1 MKKFLLVLF
10 LIFIFQVFRPAQTKA
25 QGLYGCNWISTR
37 NICQGY
43 VNCENGYTHI
53 PANIQDCYGLN
64 IQECNQRNYTCTPVA
79 TLASVSTGTASIIQ
93 CPNRPGTINTA
104 IGCIDFNDINL
115 TSQFFLRW
123 LLGIAGGVALFL
135 IGLASYQI
143 ATSQGHP
150 RRLQGGQE
158 LLLSAIGGLIMIILS
173 VFLLRFIGVDLLGIF

>member
-1 MKKFLLVLF
+1 MFLALVF
-10 LIFIFQVFRPAQTKA
+10 FGFF
-25 QGLYGCNWISTR
+25 QGLLLTLPEEIS
-37 NICQGY
+37 
-43 VNCENGYTHI
+43 
-53 PANIQDCYGLN
+53 A
-64 IQECNQRNYTCTPVA
+64 QRIY
-79 TLASVSTGTASIIQ
+79 ASSAMGTAGIVQ
-93 CPNRPGTINTA
+93 CSNRPGTINTA

-135 IGLASYQI
+135 IWLASYQI

-158 LLLSAIGGLIMIILS
+158 LLLSAIGGLIMIVLS